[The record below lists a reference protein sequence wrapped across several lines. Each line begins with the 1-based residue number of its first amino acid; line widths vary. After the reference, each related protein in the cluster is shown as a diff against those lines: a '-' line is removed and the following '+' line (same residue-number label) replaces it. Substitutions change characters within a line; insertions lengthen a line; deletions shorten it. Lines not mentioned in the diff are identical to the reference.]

1 MKKANN
7 PPDEYKV
14 FVTEIKKRIRNA
26 QYAAL
31 KSVNK
36 ELIGLY
42 WDIGKMIVEKQER
55 LGWRKSIVE
64 TLANDL
70 HFEFP
75 GIDGFS
81 SRNLWNMRNFYL
93 LYVDFPKLQP
103 VAAEISWTK
112 NIIILEK
119 CKNPEEKE
127 FYLFN
132 TRKFIWT
139 KKTLLQQIKNKTYQK
154 YLHNQTNFFQVLPET
169 QRKPAKEA
177 VKDNYTFDFL
187 QIKDEH
193 SEKELQSALIEN
205 IRKFLLELG
214 KGMPSLEANTGWKLQ
229 AMNILL
235 ICCFFTGN

>member
-1 MKKANN
+1 MMKADN

-14 FVTEIKKRIRNA
+14 LVTEIKQRIRDA

-42 WDIGKMIVEKQER
+42 WDIGKMIVKKQER

-103 VAAEISWTK
+103 MAAEISWTK
-112 NIIILEK
+112 NVIILENVGDANR
-119 CKNPEEKE
+119 CVDLYN
-127 FYLFN
+127 N
-132 TRKFIWT
+132 TCIASR
-139 KKTLLQQIKNKTYQK
+139 
-154 YLHNQTNFFQVLPET
+154 LPEISS
-169 QRKPAKEA
+169 RCGRA
-177 VKDNYTFDFL
+177 D
-187 QIKDEH
+187 
-193 SEKELQSALIEN
+193 
-205 IRKFLLELG
+205 G
-214 KGMPSLEANTGWKLQ
+214 KNGA
-229 AMNILL
+229 
-235 ICCFFTGN
+235 C